1 MVSKNIF
8 YRLSD
13 LEQTCHSSSAKLIS
27 CSVVG
32 SSVCSHED
40 LMTKWLFY
48 SDRTVWYWN
57 MGRAVWLLSL
67 TFHLM
72 AFKLYSNLLL

>member
-48 SDRTVWYWN
+48 SDRNCLVLKH
-57 MGRAVWLLSL
+57 GKSSL
-67 TFHLM
+67 TVKSHISFDGI
-72 AFKLYSNLLL
+72 